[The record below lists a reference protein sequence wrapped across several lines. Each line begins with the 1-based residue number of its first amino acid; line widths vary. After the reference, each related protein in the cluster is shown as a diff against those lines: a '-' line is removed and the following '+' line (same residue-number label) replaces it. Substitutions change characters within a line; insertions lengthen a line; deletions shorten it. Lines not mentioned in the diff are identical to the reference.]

1 MTMTKH
7 QNPPANELT
16 TLSLKGDRGARL
28 CVIHSVPGSWIES
41 TQTWLYNQVRFLPET
56 VESHVVCPMTQNLD
70 RFGVA
75 NLHAEAD
82 QHRLRRVVD
91 SLSRQL
97 RLRRHTSLLERVA
110 RESGEPGG
118 AKVLHSHFGPTG
130 WESLR
135 VTRKLGLKHVV
146 TFYGLDVNFLPRVG
160 WKNRYQELFEQVDGV
175 LCEGPHMARCISDLG
190 CSPEK
195 VHVHHLGIDVDSITF
210 APKAWSGDE
219 PLRILIAAS
228 FREKKGIPYAL
239 EAISRL
245 RRDVDCEVTIIGD
258 ASDSNSSRSEKQR
271 ILETIDRL
279 ELRSCLRMLGFQ
291 SYQRLMEEAKHHHV
305 FCSPSVTASNGDT
318 EGGAPVSLLDMK
330 ASGLMIVGTNH
341 CDIPEIVRDDETGW
355 LADERDIEGLENCFR
370 RMIDQH
376 QQWNKIA
383 RRGRDDIEA
392 RFNARVQGERLAS
405 IYSNL
410 VEEKKAL
417 SDQAGNEDGGA
428 EGTRDVETSSLLIH
442 PMVEKSLVKPVSV
455 RPIRRSL
462 MHRLSERGG
471 RLTRSFV
478 WRRRLQSFGRGS
490 VIARPA
496 WVVGGEA
503 IRIGDEVTIWRHARL
518 EALNTARNVTRI
530 DIGDGTVIQPY
541 VHIGAIESV
550 HIGRGV
556 LMASQ
561 VYVTDHDHDFRNLQ
575 EPVIENSRVLAAP
588 VSIGDYVWL
597 GERVMVLKGVTI
609 GAHAVIGAG
618 SIVTRD
624 IPVGT
629 IAVGTPA
636 RVIRRYDERACEW
649 RSAA

>member
-1 MTMTKH
+1 MTMTNQQKL
-7 QNPPANELT
+7 PANKMTDSPL
-16 TLSLKGDRGARL
+16 R
-28 CVIHSVPGSWIES
+28 VIHSVPGSWLES

-70 RFGVA
+70 RFGVP

-110 RESGEPGG
+110 RESGEPGKPGG
-118 AKVLHSHFGPTG
+118 ATVLHSHFGPTG
-130 WESLR
+130 WENLR
-135 VTRKLGLKHVV
+135 VARKHGLKHVV
-146 TFYGLDVNFLPRVG
+146 TFYGLDVNYLPRVG
-160 WKNRYQELFEQVDGV
+160 WKNRYRELFEQVDGV
-175 LCEGPHMARCISDLG
+175 LCEGPHMARCIAGLG
-190 CSPEK
+190 CEPEK
-195 VHVHHLGIDVDSITF
+195 VHVHHLGIDVDSIEF
-210 APKAWSGDE
+210 APKAWREDE

-239 EAISRL
+239 EAIARL

-258 ASDSNSSRSEKQR
+258 ASDSNSSRAEKQR

-279 ELRSCLRMLGFQ
+279 EMRSGLRMLGFQ
-291 SYQRLMEEAKHHHV
+291 PYERLIEESRHHHV
-305 FCSPSVTASNGDT
+305 YCSPSVTGSNGDT
-318 EGGAPVSLLDMK
+318 EGGAPVSLIDMK

-341 CDIPEIVRDDETGW
+341 CDIPEIVRDGETGW

-370 RMIDQH
+370 RMIDQR
-376 QQWNKIA
+376 QLWNKIA
-383 RRGRDDIEA
+383 RRGRDDVEA
-392 RFNARVQGERLAS
+392 RFNARVQGEKLAS

-410 VEEKKAL
+410 VEEKSVLPVQDDDEANGVEVRRDAETGFGL
-417 SDQAGNEDGGA
+417 ILPRAGN
-428 EGTRDVETSSLLIH
+428 
-442 PMVEKSLVKPVSV
+442 PLVKPVSI

-462 MHRLSERGG
+462 MRRLGERGC
-471 RLTRSFV
+471 RLARAFV

-503 IRIGDEVTIWRHARL
+503 IRIGDEAVIWRHARL
-518 EALNTARNVTRI
+518 EALNAARNVTRI
-530 DIGDGTVIQPY
+530 EIGDGTVIQPC

-550 HIGRGV
+550 RIGRGV

-561 VYVTDHDHDFRNLQ
+561 VYITDHDHDFRNLQ

-609 GAHAVIGAG
+609 GARAVIGAG

-624 IPVGT
+624 IPAGT

-636 RVIRRYDERACEW
+636 RVIRRFDETACEW
-649 RSAA
+649 RAAA